1 MFYDIKA
8 SGHRIQSL
16 RKRNELTQEQ
26 LATRLNIATSTLGN
40 IERGKRGISIDLA
53 IEIAILFNVSLDY
66 LLLGREIQ
74 TDGIKKQVHQMIEH
88 LLEME
93 KAL

>member
-1 MFYDIKA
+1 MYYNQTESGKRIKQL
-8 SGHRIQSL
+8 RIN
-16 RKRNELTQEQ
+16 RGLTQEQ
-26 LATRLNIATSTLGN
+26 LSSNLNIATSTLGN

-66 LLLGREIQ
+66 LLLGREMQ
-74 TDGIKKQVHQMIEH
+74 TDGIRKQVHQMIDQ

-93 KAL
+93 KRL